1 MGTSSNQASPS
12 TPNWRVANAV
22 LGKEG
27 ASPEIQSRELWRAA
41 VADRGQALVDA
52 LASPLLARA
61 VELAESSKGPGDAL
75 RSFERVVLD
84 AKGAGLMLDLGKRAL
99 ARAVAAGTGSAGFA
113 SELFSEVAGYY
124 VSRDLPSFTAAPG
137 RVGTIS
143 DAIVLKD
150 RVRTVASEAA
160 RSLPIPEE
168 PAGWRDYVS
177 SVVDVLRR
185 GGRR

>member
-1 MGTSSNQASPS
+1 MGTSSNQASPP

-27 ASPEIQSRELWRAA
+27 ASPELQSRELWRAA
-41 VADRGQALVDA
+41 VADRGQGLVDA

-61 VELAESSKGPGDAL
+61 VELAEGSERPGDAL
-75 RSFERVVLD
+75 RSFERVVID

-99 ARAVAAGTGSAGFA
+99 VRAVAAGTGSAGFA

-143 DAIVLKD
+143 DAIVVKD
-150 RVRTVASEAA
+150 RVRTVAREVASAVPVPTG
-160 RSLPIPEE
+160 S
-168 PAGWRDYVS
+168 AGWRDYVS
-177 SVVDVLRR
+177 SVVDILRR